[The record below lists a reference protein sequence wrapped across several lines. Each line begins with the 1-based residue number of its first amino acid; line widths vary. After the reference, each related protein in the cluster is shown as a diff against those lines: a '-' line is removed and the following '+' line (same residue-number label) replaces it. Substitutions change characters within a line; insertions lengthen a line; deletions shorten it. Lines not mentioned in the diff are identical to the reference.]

1 VSPRSDLRALE
12 QRNIAVRLAIV
23 LGLVGRATDSL
34 ILSRVLRKW
43 LQYCIRG
50 QTPQIDSA
58 VCYEEGR
65 PEKYLSFAAY
75 GNVICVKS

>member
-1 VSPRSDLRALE
+1 MSRRSDLDSLE

-23 LGLVGRATDSL
+23 SGLVGRTAGSL

-50 QTPQIDSA
+50 QTLAD
-58 VCYEEGR
+58 
-65 PEKYLSFAAY
+65 
-75 GNVICVKS
+75 